1 MAIATVY
8 EQRRIT
14 VWLLIRTDTYS
25 TLDDR
30 QLELN
35 RLADGTTR
43 LDNAPPADRLEDFR
57 WKLAPRFCFI
67 ATSWPVLVLV
77 TLP

>member
-43 LDNAPPADRLEDFR
+43 LDNAPTADRLEDSR
-57 WKLAPRFCFI
+57 
-67 ATSWPVLVLV
+67 
-77 TLP
+77 